1 MNSPVRQQENPSNN
15 LIKQVEGRGASN
27 VDMPI
32 ILFNN
37 SNEFQASMQEI
48 KSRGMIM
55 TAFMKEMKQRYQIIM
70 ENLRERGNQ
79 GRKLLLSLKGN
90 FLTNSGGSI
99 MRTCKKLVNFHRSPM

>member
-1 MNSPVRQQENPSNN
+1 MVSHPETGSDSPIGSNRYR
-15 LIKQVEGRGASN
+15 GR
-27 VDMPI
+27 D
-32 ILFNN
+32 NN

-79 GRKLLLSLKGN
+79 GRKLLISLKGN